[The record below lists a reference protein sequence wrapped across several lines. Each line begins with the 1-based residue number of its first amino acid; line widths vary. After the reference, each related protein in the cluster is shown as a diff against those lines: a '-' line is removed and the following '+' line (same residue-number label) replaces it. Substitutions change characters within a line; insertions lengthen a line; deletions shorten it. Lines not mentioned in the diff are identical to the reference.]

1 MPRPG
6 PLRTFR
12 PSTSMR
18 AVVLGA
24 AAGGAFP
31 QWNSNAAPCRRAR
44 AGDTT
49 ARPRTQASLAVSA
62 NGVDWVVLNAS
73 PDLRQQIEQTPAL
86 HPQHGVRSSPIA
98 AVVLTGGDVDAI
110 AGLLTLRERQPLTV
124 LATPRVHAVLDD
136 NPVFE
141 VLARGIVARQLVE
154 LDTPT
159 VIPLPGGGSSGLTV
173 ELFAVPG
180 KVPLYLETSD
190 TMPVLQEDGTT
201 VGAAVS
207 DGNATLFYIPGC
219 AAMTPRLADRLRGAA
234 AVFFDGTLW
243 SDDEMVRAGLGP
255 KTGRRM
261 GHMSVSGPD
270 GTMAAFEGL
279 GVQRRVLLHIN
290 NSNPILLDNSPERAA
305 VNAAGW
311 DVAYDGME
319 LTL

>member
-1 MPRPG
+1 
-6 PLRTFR
+6 
-12 PSTSMR
+12 MR

-44 AGDTT
+44 AGDSL
-49 ARPRTQASLAVSA
+49 ARPRSQASLAVSA
-62 NGVDWVVLNAS
+62 DDRHWILLNAS
-73 PDLRQQIEQTPAL
+73 PDLRQQIEQTPVL
-86 HPQHGVRSSPIA
+86 QPQSGLRSSPIA

-124 LATPRVHAVLDD
+124 LATTAVHAVLDA

-141 VLARGIVARQLVE
+141 VLNRAIVARRTLE
-154 LDTPT
+154 LDVPTP
-159 VIPLPGGGSSGLTV
+159 VPLPGGGVSGLTV

-180 KVPLYLETSD
+180 KVPLYLEISD
-190 TMPVLQEDGTT
+190 EMPVIQEDGTT

-207 DGNATLFYIPGC
+207 DGASTLFYIPGC

-270 GTMAAFEGL
+270 GTLAAFEEL
-279 GVQRRVLLHIN
+279 GVRRRVLLHIN
-290 NSNPILLDNSPERAA
+290 NSNPILLEDSPERAA

-311 DVAYDGME
+311 DVAWDGME
-319 LTL
+319 VRL

>member
-1 MPRPG
+1 
-6 PLRTFR
+6 
-12 PSTSMR
+12 MR

-31 QWNSNAAPCRRAR
+31 QWNSNALACRRAR
-44 AGDTT
+44 AGDPQ

-62 NGVDWVVLNAS
+62 DDRCWVLLNAS

-86 HPQHGVRSSPIA
+86 QPHEGLRSSPIA

-124 LATPRVHAVLDD
+124 LATPTVHAVLDA

-141 VLARGIVARQLVE
+141 VLNRGIVKRQQME
-154 LDTPT
+154 LDAPTP
-159 VIPLPGGGSSGLTV
+159 VPLPGGGPSGLTV

-190 TMPVLQEDGTT
+190 EMPALQEDGTT

-207 DGNATLFYIPGC
+207 DGAATLFYIPGC
-219 AAMTPRLADRLRGAA
+219 AAMTPRLAARLRGAA

-261 GHMSVSGPD
+261 GHMSVSGQD
-270 GTMAAFEGL
+270 GTL
-279 GVQRRVLLHIN
+279 GGI
-290 NSNPILLDNSPERAA
+290 
-305 VNAAGW
+305 
-311 DVAYDGME
+311 
-319 LTL
+319 